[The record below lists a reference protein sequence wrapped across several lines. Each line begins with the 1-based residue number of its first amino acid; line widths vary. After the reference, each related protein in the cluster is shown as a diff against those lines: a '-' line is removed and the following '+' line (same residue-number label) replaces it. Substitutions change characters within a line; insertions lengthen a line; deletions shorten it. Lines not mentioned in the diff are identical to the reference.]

1 MAMRVRV
8 LRDFAAKSGM
18 VVRAGGVLEF
28 EDEADAYE
36 VVHAG
41 HVEPPL
47 RLRAAIDCLV
57 GSWNVEAGDL
67 VDIPPEMGTDVDG
80 DRRFEPLAAVVLGEA
95 TDRGFD
101 GVLNFSAAPG
111 ELAVVPPRLALQ
123 LIAAGGRYATKED
136 AAGLDLGGRDRFA
149 KPEPTGPTGS
159 TSKLYFPAGGT
170 LPDGRT
176 IPNDSI
182 VDVAEGDADALVAG
196 RRGVRC
202 VKARVLRDG
211 VIVANRVCSKGDVV
225 EVPPSIADDGDR
237 FEAIEAAERAAGKAV
252 DVLAMVGGKAAEEKT
267 TKAAA
272 RKPAAPAPDDAR

>member
-1 MAMRVRV
+1 MRARV
-8 LRDFAAKSGM
+8 LKDFAGERGEIVYAGT
-18 VVRAGGVLEF
+18 VVGFVD
-28 EDEADAYE
+28 DEKAYALI
-36 VVHAG
+36 HDG
-41 HVEPPL
+41 LVEAPL
-47 RLRAAIDCLV
+47 RLRAAVGCLV
-57 GSWNVEAGDL
+57 GSRNVAPGDL
-67 VDIPPEMGTDVDG
+67 VDLPPELGMDAAS
-80 DRRFEPLAAVVLGEA
+80 DRRFEPLAAVVAGEPS
-95 TDRGFD
+95 DGGLD
-101 GVLNFSAAPG
+101 GVLNWSAPAGSLVAVPPA
-111 ELAVVPPRLALQ
+111 LAVQ
-123 LIAAGGRYATKED
+123 LVAAGGRYATEEE

-149 KPEPTGPTGS
+149 KPEPTGQTGPT
-159 TSKLYFPAGGT
+159 TKLYFPAGGT
-170 LPDGRT
+170 LPDGR
-176 IPNDSI
+176 IVPNDAI

-272 RKPAAPAPDDAR
+272 RKPAAPALDDAR